1 MICNSSSTWKTSK
14 DLPNHS
20 SCKKNHMQLLY
31 FLEKAR
37 ICSKSHLS
45 LQKSLLI
52 LWVGCKNIFMC
63 TLLGVVSVLLN
74 MAFLSEEACLAGG
87 LDSMT
92 SRSPF
97 QPLPFCDSVK
107 LECFFFMSQCSQN
120 LILILPK
127 FSFICT

>member
-74 MAFLSEEACLAGG
+74 MAFLSEYFPYKTEGHFHLPQKAFLICNVFKKKQTKNNKRVSSTEA
-87 LDSMT
+87 
-92 SRSPF
+92 F
-97 QPLPFCDSVK
+97 QNEQRHQSA
-107 LECFFFMSQCSQN
+107 QN
-120 LILILPK
+120 
-127 FSFICT
+127 T